1 MSKSARAASGC
12 KIRAARHGGNEPVVA
27 GIGAGAIFSFIPGG
41 RFRVAGDGQPKP
53 PVRIGTAKPAPN
65 ACGRGLSCCRPPR
78 FNSVSSPEP
87 DRPKTLSVIDKLP
100 VVGGPQMAEYRAFIL
115 DEDGHIDRSVEFLCP
130 DDEAAKKYVR
140 QFVDGHDVELWQGN
154 RQIATFDC
162 ELE

>member
-1 MSKSARAASGC
+1 VARIVTLQMSEAPPKNYNASTVPIIQLARSGEGLTEQNLADIGINQLRTPLVTVPGAAV
-12 KIRAARHGGNEPVVA
+12 PY
-27 GIGAGAIFSFIPGG
+27 
-41 RFRVAGDGQPKP
+41 
-53 PVRIGTAKPAPN
+53 
-65 ACGRGLSCCRPPR
+65 
-78 FNSVSSPEP
+78 
-87 DRPKTLSVIDKLP
+87 P